1 MESAIT
7 SRRYMLGLSVSQRST
22 TMASTKERPV
32 VGIVPAAG
40 RATRLPDREGSKELI
55 VVGDRAISEYLIEA
69 MRDAGA
75 DRICTVIAPD
85 KQDIV
90 RFYGAGERHGV
101 RIDYVTQDQ
110 PTGMSDAIDLA
121 FERLRGAT
129 VLMGMPDTIVRPH
142 ESLRVIRALLE
153 DSGCDIALAVAPS
166 DEPCR
171 LGPVTMHADG
181 RVIEVFDKP
190 RVAPHHQ
197 VWTVAAWAP
206 RFTEFLQHHLATAAR
221 PIPEAPLGLIFQAA
235 LEHGFDVRG
244 RLFVDGCYVDAG
256 TPEGLSAARRIVA
269 GETVRV

>member
-1 MESAIT
+1 
-7 SRRYMLGLSVSQRST
+7 
-22 TMASTKERPV
+22 
-32 VGIVPAAG
+32 
-40 RATRLPDREGSKELI
+40 
-55 VVGDRAISEYLIEA
+55 
-69 MRDAGA
+69 
-75 DRICTVIAPD
+75 
-85 KQDIV
+85 
-90 RFYGAGERHGV
+90 
-101 RIDYVTQDQ
+101 
-110 PTGMSDAIDLA
+110 
-121 FERLRGAT
+121 
-129 VLMGMPDTIVRPH
+129 
-142 ESLRVIRALLE
+142 
-153 DSGCDIALAVAPS
+153 
-166 DEPCR
+166 
-171 LGPVTMHADG
+171 MHADG